1 MQILPTSMRL
11 MGTGL
16 RPRLACEVRPHSIV
30 AARSEDAAGI
40 IAGVSIATLPPG
52 ALVPGLRSGNIADR
66 ANFITALQRALD
78 PLSGKARE
86 ITLIVPDSTARVLL
100 LDFDSLPSRA
110 AEALP
115 VVRFR
120 LKKLLPFEAD
130 DAAVSYQIMSSEKNL
145 VRVVAAAMPREVLE
159 EYELAVRDAG
169 YEPGAILPSTLAS
182 LTLLQAR
189 AADEPA
195 SLIVNANQYAVT
207 TAIVRSGILLLH
219 RTLDF
224 TAEVPTLAEV
234 RAEESAIEPLPAA
247 PVVAPIFAN
256 DLNPTP
262 PVVTEYVEPLPTWEI
277 GQPHAEPEH
286 AHDEAYLTPHD
297 NDAFGGSPIAAAAAM
312 QTDQLCHEIEQ
323 EALAESHAADAA
335 VIADVAQAVSIASAY
350 FEDTLNLVP
359 SQILS
364 AGTLDA
370 KMLHQILVEAGFGDV
385 LMQVREIVPAA
396 LLHADAASASVP
408 RSLLAGVAGALATG
422 DAQG

>member
-1 MQILPTSMRL
+1 
-11 MGTGL
+11 
-16 RPRLACEVRPHSIV
+16 
-30 AARSEDAAGI
+30 
-40 IAGVSIATLPPG
+40 VSSSTLPAG
-52 ALVPGLRSGNIADR
+52 AFVPGLRTGNIADR

-78 PLSGKARE
+78 PLSGKTRD

-130 DAAVSYQIMSSEKNL
+130 DASVSYQVMSSEKNL
-145 VRVVAAAMPREVLE
+145 VRVVAAAMPREVID

-182 LTLLQAR
+182 LTLLHAR
-189 AADEPA
+189 EGGEST
-195 SLIVNANQYAVT
+195 SLIVNANQYAIT
-207 TAIVRSGILLLH
+207 TAIVRSGVLLLH

-234 RAEESAIEPLPAA
+234 RAEESAIEPEIAA
-247 PVVAPIFAN
+247 PAIPIFAN

-262 PVVTEYVEPLPTWEI
+262 PVVTDYVEPLPTWELAH
-277 GQPHAEPEH
+277 PHNEPENTLDEQ
-286 AHDEAYLTPHD
+286 DEAHLAPHPAD
-297 NDAFGGSPIAAAAAM
+297 TFDGSPIAAAASM
-312 QTDQLCHEIEQ
+312 QTDQLRHEIEQ
-323 EALAESHAADAA
+323 EVLTAISAEPESADADTHAANVA
-335 VIADVAQAVSIASAY
+335 VIADVAQAVSIAAAY
-350 FEDTLNLVP
+350 FEDTLNAAP

-370 KMLHQILVEAGFGDV
+370 QTLQNILVEAGFGDI
-385 LMQVREIVPAA
+385 LLQVREIVPAA

-422 DAQG
+422 DAQS

>member
-30 AARSEDAAGI
+30 AARSEDAAGTVS
-40 IAGVSIATLPPG
+40 AVSMSTLATGV
-52 ALVPGLRSGNIADR
+52 LVPGLRTGNIADR
-66 ANFITALQRALD
+66 GNFISALQRALD
-78 PLSGKARE
+78 PLSGKNRE
-86 ITLIVPDSTARVLL
+86 ITLVVPDSTVRVLL

-110 AEALP
+110 SEALP

-130 DAAVSYQIMSSEKNL
+130 DASVSYQVMSTERNL
-145 VRVVAAAMPREVLE
+145 VRVVAAAMPREVLD

-169 YEPGAILPSTLAS
+169 YEPGAVLPSTLAS
-182 LTLLQAR
+182 FTLLHAR
-189 AADEPA
+189 AAAEHA

-207 TAIVRSGILLLH
+207 TAIVRSGVLLLH

-234 RAEESAIEPLPAA
+234 RSEETAIEPAPA
-247 PVVAPIFAN
+247 APIFAEA
-256 DLNPTP
+256 LNPAP
-262 PVVTEYVEPLPTWEI
+262 PVVTEYVEPLPTWELEH
-277 GQPHAEPEH
+277 PHAEPDH
-286 AHDEAYLTPHD
+286 ANDEAYLSPHPTD
-297 NDAFGGSPIAAAAAM
+297 TFDGSPIAAAAAM
-312 QTDQLCHEIEQ
+312 QSEQLRQEIEH
-323 EALAESHAADAA
+323 EAIAAAAATHAEDEA
-335 VIADVAQAVSIASAY
+335 ITADVAQAVSVATAY
-350 FEDTLNLVP
+350 FEDTLNAVP
-359 SQILS
+359 SEILS

-370 KMLHQILVEAGFGDV
+370 QTLQHILVEAGFGDV
-385 LMQVREIVPAA
+385 LMQVREIVPAS
-396 LLHADAASASVP
+396 LLHAEAASASVP

>member
-1 MQILPTSMRL
+1 

-30 AARSEDAAGI
+30 AARADDAAGV
-40 IAGVSIATLPPG
+40 IAGVSIAMLPAG

-130 DAAVSYQIMSSEKNL
+130 DAAVSYQIMSTEKNL
-145 VRVVAAAMPREVLE
+145 VRVVAAAMPREVLD

-182 LTLLQAR
+182 LTLLHAR
-189 AADEPA
+189 AAEETA
-195 SLIVNANQYAVT
+195 SLIVNANQYSVT

-234 RAEESAIEPLPAA
+234 RADETAIEPQTLPIVA
-247 PVVAPIFAN
+247 APIFAN
-256 DLNPTP
+256 DLNPAP

-286 AHDEAYLTPHD
+286 DEAYLAPHPTD
-297 NDAFGGSPIAAAAAM
+297 TFDGSPIAAAASI
-312 QTDQLCHEIEQ
+312 QTEQLRHEIEQ
-323 EALAESHAADAA
+323 EALAEAHAADAA
-335 VIADVAQAVSIASAY
+335 VTADVAQAVSIASAY

-364 AGTLDA
+364 SGTIDA
-370 KMLHQILVEAGFGDV
+370 TTLQQMLVEAGFGDV

-422 DAQG
+422 DAQN

>member
-40 IAGVSIATLPPG
+40 IAGVSIATLPTG

-130 DAAVSYQIMSSEKNL
+130 DAAVSYQIMSTEKNL
-145 VRVVAAAMPREVLE
+145 VRVVAAAMPREVLD

-182 LTLLQAR
+182 LTLLHAR
-189 AADEPA
+189 AAEETA
-195 SLIVNANQYAVT
+195 SLIVNANQYSVT

-234 RAEESAIEPLPAA
+234 RADETAIEPQTLPIVA
-247 PVVAPIFAN
+247 APIFAN
-256 DLNPTP
+256 DLNPAP

-286 AHDEAYLTPHD
+286 DEAYLAPHPTD
-297 NDAFGGSPIAAAAAM
+297 TFDGSPIAAAASI
-312 QTDQLCHEIEQ
+312 QTEQLRHEIEQ
-323 EALAESHAADAA
+323 EALAEAHAADAA
-335 VIADVAQAVSIASAY
+335 VTADVAQAVSIASAY

-364 AGTLDA
+364 SGTIDA
-370 KMLHQILVEAGFGDV
+370 TTLQQMLVEAGFGDV

-422 DAQG
+422 DAQN

>member
-16 RPRLACEVRPHSIV
+16 RPRLACEVRPLSIV
-30 AARSEDAAGI
+30 AARSEDTTGVLSAISSAALS
-40 IAGVSIATLPPG
+40 AG

-66 ANFITALQRALD
+66 HNFIHALQHALD
-78 PLSGKARE
+78 PLSARTND
-86 ITLIVPDSTARVLL
+86 ITLVVPDSAARVLL
-100 LDFDSLPSRA
+100 LDFDSLPSRV

-145 VRVVAAAMPREVLE
+145 VRVVAAAMPREVLD

-169 YEPGAILPSTLAS
+169 YEPGAVLPSTLAS
-182 LTLLQAR
+182 LTLLHAR
-189 AADEPA
+189 ASEEKA
-195 SLIVNANQYAVT
+195 SLVVNANQYAVT
-207 TAIVRSGILLLH
+207 TAIVRSGVILLH

-234 RAEESAIEPLPAA
+234 RAEENAEPVTPI
-247 PVVAPIFAN
+247 VAPIFAS
-256 DLNPTP
+256 DLNPAP
-262 PVVTEYVEPLPTWEI
+262 PVVTEYVEPAPTWEI
-277 GQPHAEPEH
+277 AQPHPA
-286 AHDEAYLTPHD
+286 DTFD
-297 NDAFGGSPIAAAAAM
+297 GSPIAAAASM

-323 EALAESHAADAA
+323 EALAAANASSAA
-335 VIADVAQAVSIASAY
+335 ITADVAQAVSVAAAY
-350 FEDTLNLVP
+350 FEDTLQMAP
-359 SQILS
+359 MQILS
-364 AGTLDA
+364 SGTIDA
-370 KMLHQILVEAGFGDV
+370 KALEAILTEAGFGDALV
-385 LMQVREIVPAA
+385 HVRELVPAS

-422 DAQG
+422 DAQS